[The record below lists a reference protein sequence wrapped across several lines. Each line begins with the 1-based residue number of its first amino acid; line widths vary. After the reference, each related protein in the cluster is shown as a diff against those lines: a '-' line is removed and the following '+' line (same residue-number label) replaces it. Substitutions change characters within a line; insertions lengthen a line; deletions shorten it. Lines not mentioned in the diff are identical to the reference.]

1 MLVSYVMNCSVVANS
16 AAASQLLSTKL
27 KTVSQGKLN
36 SRKKIFFMLVTIP
49 IHFSGFQVIIYMNV
63 VLHNL

>member
-1 MLVSYVMNCSVVANS
+1 MLVSYVVNCSVVANS

-36 SRKKIFFMLVTIP
+36 S
-49 IHFSGFQVIIYMNV
+49 
-63 VLHNL
+63 